1 MPKLKLINLT
11 CFREG
16 YGDTEE
22 KGDRKDP
29 GTVALAGEGTID
41 VETFTPLSL
50 YEQGHGDKYR
60 FSQNIVIWHIRH
72 TDINLY
78 FDFSDA

>member
-29 GTVALAGEGTID
+29 GTVATQVRQEHGGSPLLTKEVPLGLINTDDFLLPESG
-41 VETFTPLSL
+41 FTPISRI
-50 YEQGHGDKYR
+50 YTVGVNPPR
-60 FSQNIVIWHIRH
+60 IR
-72 TDINLY
+72 
-78 FDFSDA
+78 